1 MNRFLKTAV
10 FLFLI
15 LACCSSF
22 VYAGEATERIRT
34 TLERVVNILN
44 DPELKKVDLAEQ
56 RRSALHQVLN
66 ESFDKE
72 EFARRS
78 LKGHWGKLSEAERK
92 EFSSVF
98 IDLLETTYFEKIDTY
113 VKEVEIFSAKN
124 ISYINEKVMDNKF
137 AVVETKISIGN
148 NGCVTVDYRMI
159 NKNEKWVVCDLVIEG
174 VSIVKN
180 YRAQFNEVLA
190 NSSFND
196 LLIRLKSKKS

>member
-10 FLFLI
+10 FLFLL
-15 LACCSSF
+15 LACYSSL
-22 VYAGEATERIRT
+22 VCAGEVTDRIRT
-34 TLERVVNILN
+34 TLEKFINTLN
-44 DPELKKVDLAEQ
+44 DPELKKVEMTDQ
-56 RRSALHQVLN
+56 RKSALHQVLKD
-66 ESFDKE
+66 SFDEE

-92 EFSSVF
+92 EFASVF
-98 IDLLETTYFEKIDTY
+98 IDLLKTTYFEKIDAY
-113 VKEVEIFSAKN
+113 AKGVEHFSSEN
-124 ISYINEKVMDNKF
+124 ITYINEKVIGKF
-137 AVVETKISIGN
+137 AVVETKVEISN
-148 NGCVTVDYRMI
+148 NGCVRVDYRMI

-196 LLIRLKSKKS
+196 LLIRLKGKKG

>member
-1 MNRFLKTAV
+1 MNRFLKTAF

-15 LACCSSF
+15 LTCCSSF
-22 VYAGEATERIRT
+22 AFAGEATDRVRT
-34 TLERVVNILN
+34 TLEKIINTLN
-44 DPELKKVDLAEQ
+44 NPELKKVEMTEQ
-56 RRSALHQVLN
+56 KRSALHQVLK
-66 ESFDKE
+66 ESFDEE

-180 YRAQFNEVLA
+180 YRAQFDEVLA

-196 LLIRLKSKKS
+196 LLIRLKAKKG

>member
-1 MNRFLKTAV
+1 MNRFSKTVV

-15 LACCSSF
+15 LVCYASF
-22 VYAGEATERIRT
+22 VYAGEVTERIIT
-34 TLERVVNILN
+34 TLNKIIYTLN
-44 DPELKKVDLAEQ
+44 DPELKKIEMTDQ
-56 RRSALHQVLN
+56 RKSALHQILK
-66 ESFDKE
+66 ESFDEE

-92 EFSSVF
+92 EFASVF
-98 IDLLETTYFEKIDTY
+98 IDLLKTIYFEKIDAY
-113 VKEVEIFSAKN
+113 AKGVEHFSSEN
-124 ISYINEKVMDNKF
+124 ITYINEKVMGRF
-137 AVVETKISIGN
+137 AVVETKVEISN
-148 NGCVTVDYRMI
+148 SGCVRVDYRMI

-196 LLIRLKSKKS
+196 LLIRLKAKKS